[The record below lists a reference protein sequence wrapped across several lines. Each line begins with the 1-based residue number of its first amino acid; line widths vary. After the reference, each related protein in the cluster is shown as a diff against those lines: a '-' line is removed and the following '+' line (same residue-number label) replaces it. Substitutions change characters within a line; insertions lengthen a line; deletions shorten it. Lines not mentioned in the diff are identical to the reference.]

1 MKKMQNLCFKI
12 CLAWFF
18 LLTLNIHPLLS
29 DDQWP
34 SLDFNDKNK
43 TKVDDALSS
52 CKNVEFERL
61 LNNKKTLL
69 GINEPDKTLN
79 KKNQLDNSLGIEV
92 SRSIETIYTPKQSL
106 ENVKKILSL
115 IKDERLYSA
124 VAYYIIK
131 DFAFYQ
137 SGICKSLQ
145 NHFNTYKVYKDFF
158 LKTKNKQLD
167 PIYENENNL
176 QFFYRNTTN
185 ARKRLLLGI
194 QSKKRLLEKEQLLLD
209 NLKIFKKEYI

>member
-43 TKVDDALSS
+43 TKVNDALSS

-137 SGICKSLQ
+137 SGICKSLE
-145 NHFNTYKVYKDFF
+145 NHFNTYKIYKDFF

-176 QFFYRNTTN
+176 HFFYRNSKN
-185 ARKRLLLGI
+185 ARKRLLLAI
-194 QSKKRLLEKEQLLLD
+194 QSKKRLLEKEQFLLD
-209 NLKIFKKEYI
+209 NLQIFKIEYI

>member
-43 TKVDDALSS
+43 TKVNDALSS

-137 SGICKSLQ
+137 SGICKSLE
-145 NHFNTYKVYKDFF
+145 NHFDTYKIYKDFF

-176 QFFYRNTTN
+176 HFFYRNSKN
-185 ARKRLLLGI
+185 ARKRLLLAI
-194 QSKKRLLEKEQLLLD
+194 QSKKRLLEKEQFLLD
-209 NLKIFKKEYI
+209 NLQIFKKEYI

>member
-69 GINEPDKTLN
+69 GINEPDKTFN